1 MTAVVC
7 DMRITSLNEVIIRLM
22 SVVAFWFFIR
32 VFFFL
37 HIFFIADDFISYV
50 AVADAAETARPS
62 FAVIIRLM
70 MVWLVW
76 LEAKG
81 SE

>member
-1 MTAVVC
+1 MLWLFG
-7 DMRITSLNEVIIRLM
+7 SLFE
-22 SVVAFWFFIR
+22 F
-32 VFFFL
+32 FFFL